1 MNTTPESNN
10 TKLKVEDVSTS
21 HIQSFL
27 DFCKIIAIL
36 INILFI
42 VLSIISFVTAS
53 EVHAGIHAS
62 GRTYTYSE
70 VNGAKIG
77 AGIGYF
83 IGGFISGTF
92 LWKFS
97 KVFCGFLYD
106 VKVIRTLIKE
116 AQRNGVLLDVK
127 SIKNQLEKITK
138 KMDDNNV
145 GGKTND

>member
-10 TKLKVEDVSTS
+10 TKFKVEDVGTS

-42 VLSIISFVTAS
+42 VLAIISFVTAS
-53 EVHAGIHAS
+53 EVHTGIYAS

-83 IGGFISGTF
+83 IGGFICGTF

-106 VKVIRTLIKE
+106 VKVIRMEIKKE
-116 AQRNGVLLDVK
+116 D
-127 SIKNQLEKITK
+127 
-138 KMDDNNV
+138 
-145 GGKTND
+145 

>member
-53 EVHAGIHAS
+53 EVHTGIHAS

-106 VKVIRTLIKE
+106 VKVMRIQLKE
-116 AQRNGVLLDVK
+116 DLRNDGSLNL
-127 SIKNQLEKITK
+127 NQLEKITK
-138 KMDDNNV
+138 KD
-145 GGKTND
+145 G